1 MHFYKKDGRQELSL
15 SDDLVLSRGKLITYS
30 SKSATP
36 FGVYNGRFAQN
47 ISTIGFI
54 RKLGVFFV
62 VIKFIF
68 WESPNAKND

>member
-1 MHFYKKDGRQELSL
+1 MHFYKKDGRQELDL
-15 SDDLVLSRGKLITYS
+15 SDSLVLTHGKLITYK

-36 FGVYNGRFAQN
+36 FAVHNARFAQH

-54 RKLGVFFV
+54 RKLGVAWV

-68 WESPNAKND
+68 WDSK